1 MKKIFLTLSLFIFS
15 IQGLASSCLDGREPV
30 KSISEDGT
38 YFVFHCE
45 ASVDN
50 SDKDDNGIT
59 LGESIYKTIT
69 QGDPEIYEA
78 QMLLNRFGRY
88 SAGKPNG
95 QWTWETQSAVQRFYS
110 DSGQS
115 FNGLWSSKILS
126 DLQNRRL
133 IVMPRS
139 GSLSFAETDEMDDQ
153 IDFTYNKKSWYEL
166 NQIDIDI
173 VTSDEMS
180 PDFCYPTPEDCH
192 KSRLFV
198 PDPHKAIH
206 GDFNGDGLEDLA
218 IAWIY
223 FTHTMKREK
232 TPSHIRFYIN
242 DGNNNLISTPEIYA
256 LGKLPFRHFLYRM
269 TANDF
274 NSDGKDDLFV
284 GSMGVIMRVKG
295 QEHSLSDFEPNLLL
309 LSTKDGKMRDASNLI
324 EGQENGGMIEN
335 YTFSHATNSGDINCD
350 GNIDIYSGNALLIGD
365 GTGKF
370 AHQSKDFPSGID
382 TNSFSSTIADFNG
395 DGCGDVVMHH
405 YGKGTYI
412 WMSQNGK
419 HLPRDFKELKI
430 GNYYPG
436 AKQYV
441 NYMAS
446 DDLDGDGDPDLVAA
460 ITRLK
465 PYYLGRKLLIFIN
478 ENGEL
483 VEKTNELIQ
492 DLRDQDLNGVPQN
505 HGEGSIR
512 LIDHDRDGDLDII
525 DSTGGSDKING
536 RFGMS
541 IFENDGNA
549 HFTEIPDS
557 EFLVLRYNGPKT
569 GTGYPVDID
578 GKGRIDYVSFLRSS
592 YSLFSQSVSMYSVLG
607 REKPVDIESQI
618 KAEKDKKRKALEK
631 KRALEAEQSIL
642 DKELETEFAELEAEL
657 EEELFS
663 NVTSNSKKFES
674 AFNNRNNIVFEGI
687 EKFTKFSSP
696 IQLPS
701 SGAHILGFKD
711 IELIDENKVNLR
723 AHLRF
728 GMIDFSVG
736 ICFEY
741 YSQYFFMAARTS
753 FEMNDWGGL
762 KKLMPSSRCIGQWE
776 LNDNK
781 KRLEKIGIY
790 SVIED
795 LYHSPYELLMALDK
809 NSEIDLSKM
818 RSFQ

>member
-1 MKKIFLTLSLFIFS
+1 
-15 IQGLASSCLDGREPV
+15 
-30 KSISEDGT
+30 
-38 YFVFHCE
+38 
-45 ASVDN
+45 
-50 SDKDDNGIT
+50 
-59 LGESIYKTIT
+59 
-69 QGDPEIYEA
+69 
-78 QMLLNRFGRY
+78 
-88 SAGKPNG
+88 
-95 QWTWETQSAVQRFYS
+95 
-110 DSGQS
+110 
-115 FNGLWSSKILS
+115 
-126 DLQNRRL
+126 
-133 IVMPRS
+133 
-139 GSLSFAETDEMDDQ
+139 
-153 IDFTYNKKSWYEL
+153 
-166 NQIDIDI
+166 
-173 VTSDEMS
+173 
-180 PDFCYPTPEDCH
+180 
-192 KSRLFV
+192 
-198 PDPHKAIH
+198 
-206 GDFNGDGLEDLA
+206 
-218 IAWIY
+218 
-223 FTHTMKREK
+223 
-232 TPSHIRFYIN
+232 
-242 DGNNNLISTPEIYA
+242 
-256 LGKLPFRHFLYRM
+256 
-269 TANDF
+269 
-274 NSDGKDDLFV
+274 
-284 GSMGVIMRVKG
+284 
-295 QEHSLSDFEPNLLL
+295 
-309 LSTKDGKMRDASNLI
+309 
-324 EGQENGGMIEN
+324 
-335 YTFSHATNSGDINCD
+335 
-350 GNIDIYSGNALLIGD
+350 
-365 GTGKF
+365 
-370 AHQSKDFPSGID
+370 
-382 TNSFSSTIADFNG
+382 
-395 DGCGDVVMHH
+395 
-405 YGKGTYI
+405 
-412 WMSQNGK
+412 
-419 HLPRDFKELKI
+419 
-430 GNYYPG
+430 
-436 AKQYV
+436 
-441 NYMAS
+441 
-446 DDLDGDGDPDLVAA
+446 
-460 ITRLK
+460 LK

-492 DLRDQDLNGVPQN
+492 DLRDKDINGIPQN

-525 DSTGGSDKING
+525 DSTGGSDKTNG

-541 IFENDGNA
+541 IFENDGSA

-741 YSQYFFMAARTS
+741 YSQYSFMAARTS

-762 KKLMPSSRCIGQWE
+762 KKLMPSNRCIGQWE
-776 LNDNK
+776 LKDNK
-781 KRLEKIGIY
+781 NKLEKIGIY

-795 LYHSPYELLMALDK
+795 LYHSPYELLKALDQ
-809 NSEIDLSKM
+809 NSEIDLSKI
-818 RSFQ
+818 RSFQQ

>member
-1 MKKIFLTLSLFIFS
+1 
-15 IQGLASSCLDGREPV
+15 
-30 KSISEDGT
+30 
-38 YFVFHCE
+38 
-45 ASVDN
+45 
-50 SDKDDNGIT
+50 
-59 LGESIYKTIT
+59 
-69 QGDPEIYEA
+69 
-78 QMLLNRFGRY
+78 
-88 SAGKPNG
+88 
-95 QWTWETQSAVQRFYS
+95 
-110 DSGQS
+110 
-115 FNGLWSSKILS
+115 
-126 DLQNRRL
+126 
-133 IVMPRS
+133 
-139 GSLSFAETDEMDDQ
+139 
-153 IDFTYNKKSWYEL
+153 
-166 NQIDIDI
+166 
-173 VTSDEMS
+173 
-180 PDFCYPTPEDCH
+180 
-192 KSRLFV
+192 
-198 PDPHKAIH
+198 
-206 GDFNGDGLEDLA
+206 
-218 IAWIY
+218 
-223 FTHTMKREK
+223 
-232 TPSHIRFYIN
+232 
-242 DGNNNLISTPEIYA
+242 
-256 LGKLPFRHFLYRM
+256 M

-365 GTGKF
+365 GTGRF
-370 AHQSKDFPSGID
+370 AHQSKDFPSGVD

-492 DLRDQDLNGVPQN
+492 DLRDQDINGIPQN

-741 YSQYFFMAARTS
+741 YSQYSFMAARTS

-762 KKLMPSSRCIGQWE
+762 KKLMPSNRCIGQWE
-776 LNDNK
+776 LKDNK
-781 KRLEKIGIY
+781 NKLEKIGIY

-795 LYHSPYELLMALDK
+795 LYHSPYELLKALDQ
-809 NSEIDLSKM
+809 NSEIDLSKI
-818 RSFQ
+818 RSFQQ